1 LIYAPAVRSLT
12 PVEAAAVV
20 AIAGSLLATALPAFV
35 RNLHA
40 SRLVEPM
47 DGLNRIATRA
57 TVLAAGRPAEKAYP
71 KSVGLTPASVPR
83 GERVKDPPGTWN
95 KPTWRL
101 LEFGFKLPHSYSFAF
116 ESHNAPGS
124 ASFRALAHGDLDGDG
139 VLSTFEISGRSK
151 DGSEPTTSPLDMH
164 REVE

>member
-1 LIYAPAVRSLT
+1 MRSLT

-20 AIAGSLLATALPAFV
+20 AIAGSLLATALPEFV

-57 TVLAAGRPAEKAYP
+57 TALAAGRPADKAYP
-71 KSVGLTPASVPR
+71 QSIGLTPASVPR
-83 GERVKDPPGTWN
+83 GERVTDPPGTWD

-101 LEFGFKLPHSYSFAF
+101 LHFRFKLPHSYSFAF
-116 ESHNAPGS
+116 ESHNAPGK
-124 ASFRALAHGDLDGDG
+124 ASFRAAAHGDLDGDG
-139 VLSTFEISGRSK
+139 VLSTFEISGESR
-151 DGSEPTTSPLDMH
+151 DGSEPRTSPLDMY